1 MGLLQQAVK
10 TYDTLERLNKVGK
23 TENDETPLAPI
34 SHMIT
39 RADIE
44 ITLDMEG
51 RFVSSHLID
60 KNAEKI
66 IIPVTE
72 KSAGRAGIKPVPHP
86 LCDQL
91 WYVAP
96 YNQLKHELYLKQLEQ
111 WAESEYTHPKLKPI
125 HAYVKNGTIIQD
137 LVAAG
142 TIELND
148 KGLPKNEKMLV
159 RWVVQN
165 SGSSDAC
172 WTDTSLFQSFI
183 DFYDSVFSDSEKNFC
198 MVTGKSSRPAMQHPK
213 GIVPVNGN
221 AKLIS
226 SNDTSGFTYLGR
238 FTDADQA
245 VEISY
250 EASQKAHSALRWL
263 VANQGVS
270 YGGRTFICWSPTV
283 KPIDNPFSSLM
294 AGMDPVQEPENYK
307 KQLQWTLSGKQTSLE
322 PTDSVVIAAFDA
334 ATSGRLALTYYNEL
348 QGSDFLL
355 RLYDWDEKCCW
366 YNGPF
371 GIQSPS
377 LYHIANCAFGTQ
389 QNDRLK
395 TDDRVLRQQMQRLL
409 ACRID
414 RAKMPADIMR
424 VLVNRASMP
433 QAFEDRI
440 WKQILFVACAV
451 VRKYL
456 YDLEEEW
463 SMSLEVDK
471 LDRSYQFGRLLAVLE
486 KIEKDTYSPEDSR
499 ETNAIRLLS
508 VFTRRPYQTFK
519 TIYERIRIPY
529 LSKRPYQIQTYYQKL
544 LEEILSHIDALA
556 LTDEALNRP
565 LKETYLMGYYLQ
577 QKELYAPKKDKM
589 EEENND

>member
-1 MGLLQQAVK
+1 MGLLQQAAK
-10 TYDTLERLNKVGK
+10 TYDTLVRLDKVGK

-44 ITLDMEG
+44 ITLNMEG
-51 RFVSSHLID
+51 KYVSSQLVD
-60 KNAEKI
+60 KDEPKI
-66 IIPVTE
+66 PIPVTE
-72 KSAGRAGIKPVPHP
+72 SSSGRTSGVCAHP

-91 WYVAP
+91 CYIASF
-96 YNQLKHELYLKQLEQ
+96 NEKKHQAYLLQLEQ
-111 WAESEYTHPKLKPI
+111 WTTSEYTHPKLKSI
-125 HAYVKNGTIIQD
+125 LAYVKNGTIIQD
-137 LVAAG
+137 LVNAG
-142 TIELND
+142 IIELND

-165 SGSSDAC
+165 SGGKDAC

-183 DFYDSVFSDSEKNFC
+183 AYYDSLFSDSEKNFC
-198 MVTGKSSRPAMQHPK
+198 MITGKYARPALQHPK
-213 GIVPVNGN
+213 GIVSANGN

-238 FTDADQA
+238 FTDAGQA

-263 VANQGVS
+263 VENQGVS
-270 YGGRTFICWSPTV
+270 YGGRTFICWSPSV
-283 KPIDNPFSSLM
+283 KPIVNPFSSLIT
-294 AGMDPVQEPENYK
+294 GMDPVQEPENYK
-307 KQLQWTLSGKQTSLE
+307 KHLQSTLSGKRTSLE

-371 GIQSPS
+371 GIQSPA
-377 LYHIANCAFGTQ
+377 LWQIANCAFGTQ
-389 QNDRLK
+389 QSDRLK
-395 TDDRVLRQQMQRLL
+395 TDDRVMRQQMQRLL
-409 ACRID
+409 SCRID
-414 RAKMPADIMR
+414 RAKMPVDIMR
-424 VLVNRASMP
+424 ALVYRASMP
-433 QAFEDRI
+433 QAFENRI

-451 VRKYL
+451 VRKHR
-456 YDLEEEW
+456 YDIGEEW
-463 SMSLEVDK
+463 NMSLEIER

-486 KIEKDTYSPEDSR
+486 KIEKDTYNNEDSR

-519 TIYERIRIPY
+519 TIYERIRVPY
-529 LSKRPYQIQTYYQKL
+529 LSKLPYGVQTNYQKVF
-544 LEEILSHIDALA
+544 EEILSHIDALG
-556 LTDEALNRP
+556 LNDEELNRP

-577 QKELYAPKKDKM
+577 QKELYTSKKGKM
-589 EEENND
+589 EEKNND